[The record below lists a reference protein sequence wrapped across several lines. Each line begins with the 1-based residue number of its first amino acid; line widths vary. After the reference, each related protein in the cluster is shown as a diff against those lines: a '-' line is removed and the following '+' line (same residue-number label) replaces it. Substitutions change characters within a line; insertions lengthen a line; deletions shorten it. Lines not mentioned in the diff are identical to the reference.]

1 MYRSESDQEK
11 IDRLK
16 KLDEGNRE
24 RSKKYLEKVRKAG
37 KKQISA
43 FLGAEAYNELC
54 KRRDAAML
62 AGTPLSFGDIIGRL
76 LVPII
81 NIDDNSNVKIDLGID
96 KKDSANIDVKE
107 TIPDCHGK
115 KLTQGE
121 LDEILL
127 KVDELYPKGGEGN
140 PQRRVD
146 ALNDS
151 GVGLRNKQL
160 KFGSVHWDKKKVAS
174 NIVHA
179 KKRLKKKLNP
189 SSE

>member
-1 MYRSESDQEK
+1 MIKNTGRAYREANRA
-11 IDRLK
+11 RLK
-16 KLDEGNRE
+16 KYYDKQKDLGNKRVSILLSGDTHALLVAE
-24 RSKKYLEKVRKAG
+24 RDKLN
-37 KKQISA
+37 ISQ
-43 FLGAEAYNELC
+43 
-54 KRRDAAML
+54 
-62 AGTPLSFGDIIGRL
+62 SDIIEQALNERFNPTMTREPG
-76 LVPII
+76 PIDQD
-81 NIDDNSNVKIDLGID
+81 IDD
-96 KKDSANIDVKE
+96 
-107 TIPDCHGK
+107 IPDCHGK
-115 KLTQGE
+115 KLSQCE

-127 KVDELYPKGGEGN
+127 KVDELYPRGGEGN